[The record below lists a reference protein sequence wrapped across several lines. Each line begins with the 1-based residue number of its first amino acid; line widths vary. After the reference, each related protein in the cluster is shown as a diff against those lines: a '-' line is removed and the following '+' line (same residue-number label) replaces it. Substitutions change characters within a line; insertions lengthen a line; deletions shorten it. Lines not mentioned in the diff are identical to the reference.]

1 MKAEIQNLVQD
12 IRSGR
17 IRPVY
22 FLFGEESY
30 FIDSLI
36 RELRTKIVRPET
48 RDFNYDMLHAEETD
62 GDAAVAIAS
71 SFPLMAER
79 RLLVLKSVQKFP
91 PSDKKRI
98 LAYVE
103 APLESTCLVLTAP
116 DADRR
121 QSFYGELTKLAVS
134 VECKPLY
141 ADGAAQWVER
151 AVRARGGQISKE
163 AAVLLVEQVG
173 VQLWSL
179 SGEIEKLMTFA
190 GPKTALGLAEVEAAA
205 GFSRK
210 YNQWDFAD
218 AVGNREFSL
227 AMVIMRRLLR
237 EKSSETGLIVELSR
251 RVVLLMRVR
260 SLMDA
265 GSSRSSIN
273 AAIKVNPYFVDR
285 YIEQARNYTV
295 RELRAANRSLLGA
308 DVLIKTGGLDPLTA
322 LTLAVYDLI
331 RGAKNKRYFHEN
343 AA

>member
-1 MKAEIQNLVQD
+1 VKSEFQTLYQE
-12 IRSGR
+12 IRSGK
-17 IRPVY
+17 IRPTY
-22 FLFGEESY
+22 FLFGEESF
-30 FIDSLI
+30 FIDSFI
-36 RELRTKIVRPET
+36 RELRAKIVSPET

-62 GDAAVAIAS
+62 GDAVVAIAS

-79 RLLVLKSVQKFP
+79 RLLVVKSVQKFP

-121 QSFYGELTKLAVS
+121 QTFYGDLTKLAAS

-141 ADGAAQWVER
+141 PEGAAQWVER
-151 AVRARGGQISKE
+151 AVKARGGQISKE
-163 AAVLLVEQVG
+163 AAVRLVEQVG
-173 VQLWSL
+173 VQLQSL

-190 GPKTALGLAEVEAAA
+190 GPKTSLGLAEVESAA

-218 AVGNREFSL
+218 AVGNREFGL
-227 AMVIMRRLLR
+227 AMVIMRRLLQ

-260 SLMDA
+260 SVMDA
-265 GSSRSSIN
+265 GGSRSSIIT
-273 AAIKVNPYFVDR
+273 AVKVNPYFVDR
-285 YIEQARNYTV
+285 YVEQARNYTI
-295 RELRAANRSLLGA
+295 RELKAANRSLLGA
-308 DVLIKTGGLDPLTA
+308 DVLIKTGALDPQSA

-331 RGAKNKRYFHEN
+331 RGTDNRRYFHEN